1 MFIALTSTPVSS
13 KSRKSVNFGIIRLR
27 IYRVDRAAE
36 ASARIVRWTENTMK
50 VYGLRR
56 LGVALALLFATAG
69 ANAPDTEEYV
79 RVRLFSGKLI
89 SSVDVSD
96 AAGEQLTL
104 YDSSGALAT
113 LDNAQKIGLDVWNEF
128 LRARWQS
135 GSAPMDRAL
144 IKSSSGTITV
154 DIGGESRSYHG
165 SLELTLDGDI
175 ERPGL
180 VLINEVSLSDY
191 VSSVLPAEYGFT
203 EPEGMKALAIVIR
216 TYALRARS
224 EREGA
229 YHLTDDT
236 GSQVYM
242 GISSE
247 TDLARAAVEATSGM
261 TVTHD
266 GQLIEAVYSAHCGGH
281 SANNEDVWSSHP
293 VSYLRGREDPF
304 DGDAPVARW
313 TSSVDKNDLL
323 DHFSRKY
330 GSTVKDIDVSERGSG
345 GRATM
350 IMLDAKGKDV
360 NITAQS
366 FRVAVNDRFGPSA
379 IKSTLFDIEKKGV
392 TYEFS
397 GRGLG
402 HGVGLCQ
409 WGAAAQ
415 ARKGRSYRDILSFY
429 YQDVEI
435 EGYESDAQVT
445 SAPLADA
452 GLVRPD
458 PEPADRVAP
467 PQQVKPK
474 QTRQIAAKQVPKPK
488 RWTQSDRGES
498 TSSDKLSGQR
508 VGW

>member
-1 MFIALTSTPVSS
+1 
-13 KSRKSVNFGIIRLR
+13 
-27 IYRVDRAAE
+27 
-36 ASARIVRWTENTMK
+36 
-50 VYGLRR
+50 
-56 LGVALALLFATAG
+56 
-69 ANAPDTEEYV
+69 
-79 RVRLFSGKLI
+79 
-89 SSVDVSD
+89 
-96 AAGEQLTL
+96 
-104 YDSSGALAT
+104 LAT
-113 LDNAQKIGLDVWNEF
+113 LDNAQKIELDVWNEF

-135 GSAPMDRAL
+135 GSAPMDRAV
-144 IKSSSGTITV
+144 IKSTSGTIRV
-154 DIGGESRSYHG
+154 DIDGESRSYRG
-165 SLELTLDGDI
+165 SLELTLDGDV

-180 VLINEVSLSDY
+180 VIINEVSMSDY
-191 VSSVLPAEYGFT
+191 VSSVLPSEYGFT
-203 EPEGMKALAIVIR
+203 EPEGMKAQAIVIR

-224 EREGA
+224 ERKGA

-242 GISSE
+242 GISAE
-247 TDLARAAVEATSGM
+247 TELARAAVEATSGM
-261 TVTHD
+261 TVTHG

-281 SANNEDVWSSHP
+281 SANNEDIWRSRP
-293 VSYLRGREDPF
+293 VSYLRGREDPY

-313 TSSVDKNDLL
+313 TSTVKKNDLL

-330 GSTVKDIDVSERGSG
+330 GSSVKDIVVAERGSG

-350 IMLDAKGKDV
+350 IMLDAKGQDV

-379 IKSTLFDIEKKGV
+379 IKSTFFDIEEKGD
-392 TYEFS
+392 TYAFS

-429 YQDVEI
+429 YNDVEI
-435 EGYESDAQVT
+435 EGYESDFQVT

-458 PEPADRVAP
+458 AESAARVAP

-474 QTRQIAAKQVPKPK
+474 QTRQSAAKQAPKPR
-488 RWTQSDRGES
+488 RWTPSDHAES
-498 TSSDKLSGQR
+498 TSPGKLSGR
-508 VGW
+508 RAGW